1 MSDTLERLASIALTV
16 LLVMFSAIVHEVAH
30 GLAALACGDPTAKEH
45 GRLTLNP
52 AAHLDGF
59 GSVLLPLVMA
69 LLGGPVFAFAK
80 PVPYNPHRLR
90 DPRRD
95 ELVVLRNP
103 RRDELIVALA
113 GPASNLLQALLGAGV
128 LHLAWEPLTSAV
140 LAGSLSV
147 EVFGWIYTAL
157 YTYVAVNL
165 VLCFFNLI
173 PIPPLD
179 GSKVVLY
186 FLSGEARASYY
197 RLQQYAMPILI
208 VVLYLVPSMLRV
220 DPVGM
225 YLDATAYRLLDLLL
239 MGV

>member
-90 DPRRD
+90 
-95 ELVVLRNP
+95 NP

-128 LHLAWEPLTSAV
+128 LHLAWGPLTSAV

-157 YTYVAVNL
+157 YSYIAVNL

-208 VVLYLVPSMLRV
+208 VVLYLVPSMLRI

-225 YLDATAYRLLDLLL
+225 YLDVTAYRLLDLLL

>member
-1 MSDTLERLASIALTV
+1 MSDALERIASIALTV

-80 PVPYNPHRLR
+80 PVPYNPARLR
-90 DPRRD
+90 SPRRD
-95 ELVVLRNP
+95 ELV
-103 RRDELIVALA
+103 VALA
-113 GPASNLLQALLGAGV
+113 GPASNLVQAAVGACV
-128 LHLAWEPLTSAV
+128 LRLTWDPLVGAA
-140 LAGSLSV
+140 LAGTLSV
-147 EVFGWIYTAL
+147 DVFGWIYTAL

-220 DPVGM
+220 DPVGI
-225 YLDATAYRLLDLLL
+225 YLDATAYRILDLMLTGL
-239 MGV
+239 

>member
-90 DPRRD
+90 NPRRD
-95 ELVVLRNP
+95 ELV
-103 RRDELIVALA
+103 VALA

-140 LAGSLSV
+140 LAGSLSI

-186 FLSGEARASYY
+186 SLSGEARASYY
-197 RLQQYAMPILI
+197 HLQQYAMPILI

>member
-16 LLVMFSAIVHEVAH
+16 VLVMFSAIVHEVAH
-30 GLAALACGDPTAKEH
+30 GLAALACGDATAKER

-90 DPRRD
+90 
-95 ELVVLRNP
+95 NP

-113 GPASNLLQALLGAGV
+113 GPASNLIQALLGAGV
-128 LHLAWEPLTSAV
+128 LHLAWEPLTGAV
-140 LAGSLSV
+140 LAGSVSL
-147 EVFGWIYTAL
+147 EVFSWIYTAL

-208 VVLYLVPSMLRV
+208 VVLYLVPSMLRI
-220 DPVGM
+220 DPVGI
-225 YLDATAYRLLDLLL
+225 YLDATAYGLLDLLL
-239 MGV
+239 AGV

>member
-90 DPRRD
+90 NPRRD
-95 ELVVLRNP
+95 ELV
-103 RRDELIVALA
+103 VALA

-140 LAGSLSV
+140 LAGSLSI

-186 FLSGEARASYY
+186 FLSGETRASYY

-225 YLDATAYRLLDLLL
+225 YLDVTAYRLLDLLL

>member
-90 DPRRD
+90 NPRRD
-95 ELVVLRNP
+95 ELV
-103 RRDELIVALA
+103 VALA

-140 LAGSLSV
+140 LAGSLSI

-225 YLDATAYRLLDLLL
+225 YLDVTAYRLLDLLL

>member
-90 DPRRD
+90 NPRRD
-95 ELVVLRNP
+95 ELV
-103 RRDELIVALA
+103 VALA

-140 LAGSLSV
+140 LAGSLSI

>member
-90 DPRRD
+90 NPRRD
-95 ELVVLRNP
+95 ELVVA
-103 RRDELIVALA
+103 IA

-140 LAGSLSV
+140 LAGSLSI

>member
-16 LLVMFSAIVHEVAH
+16 VLVMFSAIVHEVAH
-30 GLAALACGDPTAKEH
+30 GLAALACGDATAKEH

-90 DPRRD
+90 
-95 ELVVLRNP
+95 NP

-128 LHLAWEPLTSAV
+128 LHLAWEPLMRAV
-140 LAGSLSV
+140 LTGSLSV
-147 EVFGWIYTAL
+147 EVSGWIYTAL

>member
-1 MSDTLERLASIALTV
+1 MSDALERIASIALTV

-80 PVPYNPHRLR
+80 PVPYNPARLCN
-90 DPRRD
+90 PRRD
-95 ELVVLRNP
+95 ELV
-103 RRDELIVALA
+103 VALA
-113 GPASNLLQALLGAGV
+113 GPASNLVQAAVGACV
-128 LHLAWEPLTSAV
+128 LRLTWDPLVGAA
-140 LAGSLSV
+140 LAGTLSV
-147 EVFGWIYTAL
+147 DVFGWIYTAL

-220 DPVGM
+220 DPVGI
-225 YLDATAYRLLDLLL
+225 YLDATAYRILDLMLTGL
-239 MGV
+239 

>member
-95 ELVVLRNP
+95 ELVV
-103 RRDELIVALA
+103 ALA

-140 LAGSLSV
+140 LAGSLSI
-147 EVFGWIYTAL
+147 EAFGWIYTAL